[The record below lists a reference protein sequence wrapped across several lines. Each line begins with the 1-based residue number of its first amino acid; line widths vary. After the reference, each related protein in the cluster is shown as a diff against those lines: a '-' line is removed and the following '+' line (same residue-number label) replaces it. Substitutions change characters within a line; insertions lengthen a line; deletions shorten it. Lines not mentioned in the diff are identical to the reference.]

1 MEWSHFQ
8 HELRLNPNRGKHP
21 GGKLVLRWEQQVRKV
36 VMQGGGKRAWVETE
50 EE

>member
-1 MEWSHFQ
+1 M
-8 HELRLNPNRGKHP
+8 NPKRGKHP
-21 GGKLVLRWEQQVRKV
+21 GGRLVSRREQQVRKV

>member
-1 MEWSHFQ
+1 MEWSLQ
-8 HELRLNPNRGKHP
+8 HVLRLNPDKGKHP
-21 GGKLVLRWEQQVRKV
+21 GGRFVSRWEQQVRKV